1 MTVTTPSVL
10 FVCVRNSGKSQMAAA
25 LARHHA
31 AGRIR
36 VASAGTDPGPALN
49 PTSVQALAEVGIDL
63 GGEHPKP
70 IDPGTAAHADLIVV
84 VGREAH
90 IDPPPGSRVERWD
103 TDEPSERGIEGIERM
118 RLIRDDIT
126 ARVDTLLDSLG

>member
-25 LARHHA
+25 LARRGA

-36 VASAGTDPGPALN
+36 VASAGTDPGTVLN
-49 PTSVQALAEVGIDL
+49 PISVQVLEEVGIDL
-63 GGEHPKP
+63 DGEYPKP
-70 IDPGTAAHADLIVV
+70 IDLGTAAHADLIIVL
-84 VGREAH
+84 GREAH
-90 IDPPPGSRVERWD
+90 IDPPPGTTVERWD

-126 ARVDTLLDSLG
+126 ARVHDLLDSLD